1 VLLLQLLT
9 TATLQALE
17 DLSMQYD
24 STVRNS
30 EQTVVQF
37 AYGDDGLN
45 PQCMETTIKV
55 TMDKQPK
62 PVDVSVFLPIMTT
75 AVVLSTASIS
85 GVHHEQS
92 DHICFD
98 C

>member
-1 VLLLQLLT
+1 
-9 TATLQALE
+9 
-17 DLSMQYD
+17 MQYD

-55 TMDKQPK
+55 NMDKQPK
-62 PVDVSVFLPIMTT
+62 PVDVSVSCMTCYCCYLRRSAISTDFFDT
-75 AVVLSTASIS
+75 ATAAAVLRS
-85 GVHHEQS
+85 V
-92 DHICFD
+92 
-98 C
+98 

>member
-1 VLLLQLLT
+1 
-9 TATLQALE
+9 
-17 DLSMQYD
+17 MQYD

-55 TMDKQPK
+55 NMDKQPK
-62 PVDVSVFLPIMTT
+62 PVDVSALPTT
-75 AVVLSTASIS
+75 Y
-85 GVHHEQS
+85 H
-92 DHICFD
+92 C
-98 C
+98 CC